1 MNCIY
6 FIPSTTFVVKD
17 VTIDKRSI
25 LSGKQS
31 HLVKIEYYINYSA
44 FNFSFIRHI
53 TIIKHKKNGLISIN
67 LILIDYLLNS
77 LENGFT
83 FRLWE

>member
-6 FIPSTTFVVKD
+6 FITSTTFVVKD

-31 HLVKIEYYINYSA
+31 HLVKIEYYYNYSA
-44 FNFSFIRHI
+44 
-53 TIIKHKKNGLISIN
+53 L
-67 LILIDYLLNS
+67 
-77 LENGFT
+77 
-83 FRLWE
+83 FRAL

>member
-6 FIPSTTFVVKD
+6 FIPSTTFEVKH

-44 FNFSFIRHI
+44 
-53 TIIKHKKNGLISIN
+53 L
-67 LILIDYLLNS
+67 
-77 LENGFT
+77 
-83 FRLWE
+83 FRAL

>member
-6 FIPSTTFVVKD
+6 FIPSTTFVVKH

-31 HLVKIEYYINYSA
+31 HLVKIEYYVIYS
-44 FNFSFIRHI
+44 
-53 TIIKHKKNGLISIN
+53 
-67 LILIDYLLNS
+67 
-77 LENGFT
+77 T
-83 FRLWE
+83 FF